1 MSKSKL
7 LIASCV
13 LLFTVSA
20 QAAAPITGNWITDGG
35 KNSVSITKCGAA
47 LCGKIVKVLKTKPGE
62 PSYPGALL
70 LSELVDSGGMWTGK
84 IHNPGSGKTYKAKV
98 KINPDR
104 TLSVS
109 GCVAMFC
116 KDMIW
121 TPGA

>member
-1 MSKSKL
+1 MSTPKL
-7 LIASCV
+7 LIAAS
-13 LLFTVSA
+13 LLLLAAPA
-20 QAAAPITGNWITDGG
+20 QAAAPIAGNWITDGG
-35 KNSVSITKCGAA
+35 KNIVTIAKCGAA
-47 LCGKIVKVLKTKPGE
+47 QCGKIVKVLKTKPGE

-84 IHNPGSGKTYKAKV
+84 IHNPGNGKSYKAKV
-98 KINPDR
+98 KVNPDK

-116 KDMIW
+116 KDMVW

>member
-1 MSKSKL
+1 MLKSKL
-7 LIASCV
+7 LIISCV
-13 LLFTVSA
+13 SLLAAPA
-20 QAAAPITGNWITDGG
+20 QAAAPIVGNWITDGG
-35 KNSVSITKCGAA
+35 KNTVNIAKCGAA
-47 LCGKIVKVLKTKPGE
+47 LCGKIVKVNKTKPGE

-70 LSELVDSGGMWTGK
+70 LSELVDSGGLWTGK
-84 IHNPGSGKTYKAKV
+84 IHNPGNGKAYKAKV